1 MAELDVKIT
10 INFSL
15 TLLTDKSEVYA
26 TEKFLKET
34 RKLKDV
40 EAFTLKISEGLTR
53 EKRRTDVCKIKLG
66 TSTFVFAY
74 GSALDREDIAPDDI
88 IFLEYRNSGPEILRN
103 DTRLSYFMQTH
114 DVYETAVR
122 ADGYRIQDSD
132 SKKLYRLLGTN
143 ASFPLL
149 TKEQLELVKTENK
162 NVLVRGVAGSGKT
175 NVCIDKIIYCASR
188 EYAGKSL
195 YSTYSRGLLN
205 DTAKRVNGFA
215 SAVKTLSDELESGK
229 AVFDAKDKIKAVE
242 LKLGLTLDVEDE
254 KGIISKLKRIYAYL
268 TQKVD
273 YLLIEDIYRANAD
286 RRAEPV
292 DSNTFPKGFYAES
305 NRRNGNIQV
314 LRNISEEIV
323 YKEVYGMIYGSY
335 SDGADMLSEAE
346 YVTKRAGSFTK
357 KECEAIYRLAKDYS
371 TYLMKNNLTD
381 NNFMSRELLSK
392 TDKLPKYSLAVLD
405 EVQDMTEVNLELI
418 KRISLK
424 LFCVGDALQMINPSY
439 FSFARLKNLLY
450 GAAATDVKELTANF
464 RNSDKI
470 ADLVNSL
477 GALNKSK
484 FGVHNFVLDG
494 KSVDSSIKAN
504 TVYVRDSSFIK
515 TFASAKYDNYTIIVA
530 TAKRKAELRALLGNR
545 EILTVSEIK
554 GLERDTVIAYNLISD
569 NIDKWNEFTRS
580 SLNRKTADENS
591 VYRYYFN
598 LFYVGVSRARLNLC
612 VAESAEV
619 QFFREFFHKNFDV
632 LGVSE
637 TMRRLADILSSV
649 VIEQDEVI
657 DRIEKFISLGQYE
670 NARVTLTRLDDE
682 TVKTAYAN
690 RIDVN
695 EKYIRHGNNRGAG
708 VAYWSLGMYDDARAS
723 FELNGDKKLLAFFDA
738 CVSRDNRALD
748 YDIVRFYPE
757 MSGDKTATELI
768 LSTLATDLEEI
779 KAHSRAQSEAL
790 GKKEKKHG

>member
-10 INFSL
+10 INFSK

-40 EAFTLKISEGLTR
+40 EAFSIKISDGLTQVSR
-53 EKRRTDVCKIKLG
+53 KTDVCKIKLG
-66 TSTFVFAY
+66 TNTFVFAY
-74 GSALDREDIAPDDI
+74 GSALNRAGIAPDDI
-88 IFLEYRNSGPEILRN
+88 IFLEYRNSGPDILRN

-114 DVYETAVR
+114 DTCEAYAR
-122 ADGYRIQDSD
+122 ADGYRIKDSD
-132 SKKLYRLLGTN
+132 SKKLYRIYSTS

-149 TKEQLELVKTENK
+149 TTEQRELVKTENK
-162 NVLVRGVAGSGKT
+162 NILVRGVAGSGKT
-175 NVCIDKIIYCASR
+175 NVCIDKIIYCATR
-188 EYAGKSL
+188 EYAGKTL

-205 DTAKRVNGFA
+205 DTARRVNSFA
-215 SAVKTLSDELESGK
+215 GAVKTLADELESGK

-242 LKLGLTLDVEDE
+242 LKLGITLDVEDARA
-254 KGIISKLKRIYAYL
+254 IISKLKRIYSYL
-268 TQKVD
+268 TEKVD
-273 YLLIEDIYRANAD
+273 YLLIEDIYRNAVGT
-286 RRAEPV
+286 RKTPV
-292 DSNTFPKGFYAES
+292 DSTTFPKGFYAE
-305 NRRNGNIQV
+305 NARKNGNIQV

-335 SDGADMLSEAE
+335 SKGTDMLSLDDYA
-346 YVTKRAGSFTK
+346 TKRAGSFSRR
-357 KECEAIYRLAKDYS
+357 ECEAIYRLAKDYS
-371 TYLMKNNLTD
+371 AYLTKNNLTD

-392 TDKLPKYSLAVLD
+392 IDTLPKYSLSVLD

-418 KRISLK
+418 GAISLK

-450 GAAATDVKELTANF
+450 GADSTDVKELTANF

-470 ADLVNSL
+470 ADLVNGL
-477 GALNKSK
+477 GELNKSK

-494 KSVDSSIKAN
+494 KSVDSSVTASAI
-504 TVYVRDSSFIK
+504 YVRDPGFIK
-515 TFASAKYDNYTIIVA
+515 TFANAKYDNYTVIVA
-530 TAKRKAELRALLGNR
+530 TARRKAELRALLGNR

-569 NIDKWNEFTRS
+569 NLDKWNEFARS
-580 SLNRKTADENS
+580 TVNRKTADENS

-598 LFYVGVSRARLNLC
+598 LFYVGVSRAKLNLC
-612 VAESAEV
+612 VAENAEV
-619 QFFREFFHKNFDV
+619 PFFRDYLRNNFDSV
-632 LGVSE
+632 DTS
-637 TMRRLADILSSV
+637 TAMRRLGEILSSV
-649 VIEQDEVI
+649 VVEQDEVI
-657 DRIEKFISLGQYE
+657 ERIEKFISLGQYE

-682 TVKTAYAN
+682 AVRTTYAN
-690 RIDVN
+690 KIDVN
-695 EKYIRHGNNRGAG
+695 EKYVRHGDNRGAG
-708 VAYWSLGMYDDARAS
+708 VAYWSLGMYEDARAS
-723 FELNGDKKLLAFFDA
+723 FELHGDKKLLAFFDA

-768 LSTLATDLEEI
+768 LSTLATDLAEI
-779 KAHSRAQSEAL
+779 KARSRAQSEAL